1 MACFQSSLI
10 KLKVPMRICV
20 VLSDSSCA
28 CGESLLD
35 NIWPAFGYIRETAVT
50 LLLAISRNS
59 SLQHAFIHF
68 AYTTESCTQ
77 YIQLLPDKSC
87 VFLLLFYPK
96 ACFPSWLPSHATF
109 PSLLHPLFF
118 SPASQLNLKLWI
130 FSAVIAVRLFY
141 AATTT
146 FEKKNAVLSPSCY
159 CNCYLV

>member
-35 NIWPAFGYIRETAVT
+35 DIWPAFGYIRETAVT

-96 ACFPSWLPSHATF
+96 ACFLSWLPSHATF

-118 SPASQLNLKLWI
+118 SPASQLNFEFLVQLLQSDYFMLLLLRLK
-130 FSAVIAVRLFY
+130 
-141 AATTT
+141 
-146 FEKKNAVLSPSCY
+146 KKNAVLSPSCY